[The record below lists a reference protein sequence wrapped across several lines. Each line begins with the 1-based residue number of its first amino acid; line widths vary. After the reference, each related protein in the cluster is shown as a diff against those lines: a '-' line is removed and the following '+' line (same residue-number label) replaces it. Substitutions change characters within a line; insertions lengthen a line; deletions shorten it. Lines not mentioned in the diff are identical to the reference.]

1 VPAKTRIFVNVWAIH
16 RNMCAY
22 DNPLDFNPERF
33 VGSEIDLKGYD
44 FQLLPFGSGRRMC
57 PALSLGLI
65 TVQMELAMLLHSFMW
80 KLPIGE
86 NPEDID
92 MGEIFGISTPKAI
105 PLKAIAT
112 ARLPSDLYV
121 IP

>member
-1 VPAKTRIFVNVWAIH
+1 
-16 RNMCAY
+16 
-22 DNPLDFNPERF
+22 
-33 VGSEIDLKGYD
+33 
-44 FQLLPFGSGRRMC
+44 MC

-86 NPEDID
+86 KPEDID
-92 MGEIFGISTPKAI
+92 MGEVFGISTPKAI
-105 PLKAIAT
+105 PLKVIAI